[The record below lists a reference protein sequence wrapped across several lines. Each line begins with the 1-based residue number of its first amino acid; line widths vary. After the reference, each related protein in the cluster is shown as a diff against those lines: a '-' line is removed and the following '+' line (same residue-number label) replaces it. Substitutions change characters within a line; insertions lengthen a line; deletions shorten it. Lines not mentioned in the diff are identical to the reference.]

1 MLSSLR
7 IYRNTVRLGELEIRT
22 SRIGFVIIISYDI
35 ELFWV
40 LANKREPRLKKTSTF
55 ILGATLKSTWI
66 EHNKRN
72 KKKKKLCRK

>member
-55 ILGATLKSTWI
+55 ILGATLKSTLI

-72 KKKKKLCRK
+72 IFHQKLCRK